1 MLAPQCHTVCSH
13 TNISPTRCSRLHVF
27 ACVLICI
34 SHSLTHHFKNQRRV
48 DLPLNSHQPGAKPLR
63 ANGDPVHT
71 DMLVPQRRVM
81 EPAAPLFS
89 AARHAAKTMELCC
102 FLLSCVKCSGQVQRH
117 REKMAVGAS
126 RIGCQ
131 VSLFGGGWWRF
142 QFQLR
147 GWMQVK
153 PCLLISTKV
162 NAEWKGRWL
171 REKEAL
177 DKPHSSGSCASTS
190 PRRVNTVTQARRS
203 CAHPRCVCMQKKKK
217 REISHV
223 IQALP
228 QLPLPFII

>member
-1 MLAPQCHTVCSH
+1 MLQWFYTSEPFWNHSRTHVRKSQKFGYPNLLQIDCQIALRILACLMLAPQCHTVCSH

-102 FLLSCVKCSGQVQRH
+102 FLLSCVKCSG
-117 REKMAVGAS
+117 
-126 RIGCQ
+126 
-131 VSLFGGGWWRF
+131 
-142 QFQLR
+142 
-147 GWMQVK
+147 
-153 PCLLISTKV
+153 
-162 NAEWKGRWL
+162 
-171 REKEAL
+171 
-177 DKPHSSGSCASTS
+177 
-190 PRRVNTVTQARRS
+190 
-203 CAHPRCVCMQKKKK
+203 
-217 REISHV
+217 
-223 IQALP
+223 
-228 QLPLPFII
+228 